1 MKHFA
6 QVREELKNRGMTLGR
21 ERKDQY
27 VHDLLDFILTGGGR
41 ENQIVERML
50 FSAMIEARS
59 CERFRLLSEN
69 ISDEGLRA
77 FYRELMES
85 EADHYTTFIGF
96 ARKHG
101 KGIDV
106 DKRWQEFLDYEAT
119 LMSKYGRTQ
128 TMHG

>member
-1 MKHFA
+1 MK
-6 QVREELKNRGMTLGR
+6 LGR
-21 ERKDQY
+21 ERKDAY
-27 VHDLLDFILTGGGR
+27 VRDLLDFILTGGGV
-41 ENQIVERML
+41 EKQLVERML

-69 ISDEGLRA
+69 IGDESLRN

-96 ARKHG
+96 ARKHAG
-101 KGIDV
+101 SIDV
-106 DKRWQEFLDYEAT
+106 DKRWKEFLEFEAT
-119 LMSKYGRTQ
+119 LMSKYGKKQ